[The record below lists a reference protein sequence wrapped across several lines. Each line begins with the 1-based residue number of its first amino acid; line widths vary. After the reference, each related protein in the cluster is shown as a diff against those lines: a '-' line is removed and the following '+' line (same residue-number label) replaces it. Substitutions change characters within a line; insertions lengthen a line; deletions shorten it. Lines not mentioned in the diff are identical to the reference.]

1 MSTTDVTIRIKG
13 DAAAGVA
20 AFDKT
25 GKAAAAAMDRIKA
38 ANEGIQSSMENIKAM
53 IGGLAVGFA
62 GAAVLN
68 GVRAQLDLADAMDE
82 SAQKAGIATSKLS
95 ELAYAGRFAGLEI
108 DALVKALNKVTDA
121 TVKAASGD
129 AAMRGLLVDTL
140 GIDIRT
146 AEGNIRSADQVL
158 MDLVDT
164 LSRVDDGSVR
174 TAAAVRIFGDK
185 LGPQLLP
192 LINLTRKGVEDLT
205 NEAQKMG
212 VVISDEAGAAAGDLK
227 DDLDRLR
234 ATQEGIYNQI
244 MTAMLPGLNAL
255 AKMWLDNNAKAGVF
269 LGTLKTIYQAV
280 KEGLKDTFG
289 FSEIDIAE
297 RNAKGAANKV
307 RALAAEMERLQ
318 AIADKNPGAVVAN
331 GYGAPAIL
339 ATERIKKLRQEYD
352 AWSRAAVQASEK
364 VKSLANARDGRGPK
378 EVAAASDKAAIKGQD
393 VLSALDRG
401 AAAAPEKAA
410 RAAAAASRQAAA
422 ERTRQLNEERQRQ
435 RELYEDKV
443 AGLRLELAQWRNNT
457 EEQLRLAEQIAQAA
471 KAQFG
476 AESSEFSAAQQE
488 IVRIRQRAADQ
499 QRAIQDEIAANQT
512 QAALASI
519 ALEQQQADNAVA
531 MGLMTQRERL
541 ALEQGF
547 EDRMLEIKRK
557 ALEARLELMAKD
569 PDLNPVERQ
578 RIYTQ
583 IEELER
589 QHKARKGELDGAR
602 KAEDN
607 QPLLNTFQSME
618 AAMADQ
624 TTRMIMGQQSAMQTL
639 QGIYAQTATAFVQ
652 EMVTK
657 PMAAWLA
664 GEAQKTAATLL
675 GVNTRTAAEATGA
688 AMSTGITA
696 ATAIKTIGI
705 KAYEAAAS
713 VYASISAIPII
724 GPFLAPAMA
733 VGAIA
738 AVGGFA
744 SKIFSAEGGFDIPA
758 GVNPMVQAHA
768 KEMILP
774 AKYADVIRGLAA
786 NGGGGG
792 GGSNVQISISALD
805 ARSVERWLRGDGGKA
820 IVNELGLRQRSRR
833 F

>member
-13 DAAAGVA
+13 DAAGGVA
-20 AFDKT
+20 ALEKT
-25 GKAAAAAMDRIKA
+25 EKAAVSAMQRITAASESVKESTARVA
-38 ANEGIQSSMENIKAM
+38 GTVV
-53 IGGLAVGFA
+53 GLSTSLA
-62 GAAVLN
+62 GAALLN
-68 GVRAQLDLADAMDE
+68 GIRQQLDLADAMDE
-82 SAQKAGIATSKLS
+82 SAQKAGIATSKFS
-95 ELAYAGRFAGLEI
+95 ELAYAGRFAGLESEN
-108 DALVKALNKVTDA
+108 LVRALNKVNA
-121 TVKAASGD
+121 AAVAAASGD
-129 AAMRGLLVDTL
+129 EQMKALLEDTL
-140 GIDIRT
+140 GVKLRT
-146 AEGNIRSADQVL
+146 AQGNIRSADELL
-158 MDLVDT
+158 MDLVGGLNGIEDQG
-164 LSRVDDGSVR
+164 LR
-174 TAAAVRIFGDK
+174 TAAAVEIFGDR
-185 LGPQLLP
+185 LGPGLLP
-192 LINLTRKGVEDLT
+192 LINLTRQGVEDLRE
-205 NEAQKMG
+205 EARRLG
-212 VVISDEAGAAAGDLK
+212 VVVSDEAGAAAGDLK
-227 DDLDRLR
+227 DNLDRLR
-234 ATQEGIYNQI
+234 AAQEGVYNQI
-244 MTAMLPGLNAL
+244 MQQMLPGLNTL
-255 AKMWLDNNAKAGVF
+255 AQNWLTNNKNAGIF
-269 LGTLKTIYQAV
+269 LGTLKTIGQAL
-280 KEGLKDTFG
+280 KEATGFG
-289 FSEIDIAE
+289 DIGAGQRQASMVQFQIRTTVQEI
-297 RNAKGAANKV
+297 
-307 RALAAEMERLQ
+307 ERLQ
-318 AIADKNPGAVVAN
+318 AMVDRNPGAMIEQ
-331 GYGAPAIL
+331 GYGAPAIRV
-339 ATERIKKLRQEYD
+339 TERIRQLRAQYD
-352 AWSRAAVQASEK
+352 QLQRDAARITQGLKTA
-364 VKSLANARDGRGPK
+364 ADQRDGGPK
-378 EVAAASDKAAIKGQD
+378 PAPGAEPGQSQPVVNQQGLEQVLGNPKGDEQ
-393 VLSALDRG
+393 A
-401 AAAAPEKAA
+401 K

-607 QPLLNTFQSME
+607 QPLLNTFQSMA

>member
-1 MSTTDVTIRIKG
+1 
-13 DAAAGVA
+13 
-20 AFDKT
+20 
-25 GKAAAAAMDRIKA
+25 
-38 ANEGIQSSMENIKAM
+38 ME
-53 IGGLAVGFA
+53 
-62 GAAVLN
+62 
-68 GVRAQLDLADAMDE
+68 
-82 SAQKAGIATSKLS
+82 
-95 ELAYAGRFAGLEI
+95 
-108 DALVKALNKVTDA
+108 
-121 TVKAASGD
+121 SG
-129 AAMRGLLVDTL
+129 
-140 GIDIRT
+140 
-146 AEGNIRSADQVL
+146 
-158 MDLVDT
+158 
-164 LSRVDDGSVR
+164 
-174 TAAAVRIFGDK
+174 
-185 LGPQLLP
+185 
-192 LINLTRKGVEDLT
+192 
-205 NEAQKMG
+205 
-212 VVISDEAGAAAGDLK
+212 
-227 DDLDRLR
+227 
-234 ATQEGIYNQI
+234 
-244 MTAMLPGLNAL
+244 
-255 AKMWLDNNAKAGVF
+255 
-269 LGTLKTIYQAV
+269 
-280 KEGLKDTFG
+280 
-289 FSEIDIAE
+289 
-297 RNAKGAANKV
+297 
-307 RALAAEMERLQ
+307 
-318 AIADKNPGAVVAN
+318 
-331 GYGAPAIL
+331 
-339 ATERIKKLRQEYD
+339 
-352 AWSRAAVQASEK
+352 
-364 VKSLANARDGRGPK
+364 
-378 EVAAASDKAAIKGQD
+378 
-393 VLSALDRG
+393 
-401 AAAAPEKAA
+401 
-410 RAAAAASRQAAA
+410 
-422 ERTRQLNEERQRQ
+422 
-435 RELYEDKV
+435 
-443 AGLRLELAQWRNNT
+443 
-457 EEQLRLAEQIAQAA
+457 
-471 KAQFG
+471 
-476 AESSEFSAAQQE
+476 
-488 IVRIRQRAADQ
+488 
-499 QRAIQDEIAANQT
+499 
-512 QAALASI
+512 
-519 ALEQQQADNAVA
+519 
-531 MGLMTQRERL
+531 
-541 ALEQGF
+541 
-547 EDRMLEIKRK
+547 
-557 ALEARLELMAKD
+557 

-607 QPLLNTFQSME
+607 QPLLNTLQSME

-713 VYASISAIPII
+713 VYASISAIPVI

-733 VGAIA
+733 VGALA

>member
-13 DAAAGVA
+13 DASSGVA

-25 GKAAAAAMDRIKA
+25 GKAAQGTLSAMERIKGA
-38 ANEGIQSSMENIKAM
+38 SENIRTSVGALTGV
-53 IGGLAVGFA
+53 IGGLA
-62 GAAVLN
+62 AASASVAFVN
-68 GVRAQLDLADAMDE
+68 GIRQQIDLADAMDE
-82 SAQKAGIATSKLS
+82 SAQRAGIATSKFS
-95 ELAYAGRFAGLEI
+95 ELAYAGKFAGVNSEE
-108 DALVKALNKVTDA
+108 LVKALNKITQASV
-121 TVKAASGD
+121 AAETGD
-129 AAMRGLLVDTL
+129 KSMRSLLVDTL
-140 GIDIRT
+140 GIRLRNAQGNLTTADEKLMDFVGALGQIEDQNLRT
-146 AEGNIRSADQVL
+146 AVAIKL
-158 MDLVDT
+158 
-164 LSRVDDGSVR
+164 
-174 TAAAVRIFGDK
+174 FGDE
-185 LGPQLLP
+185 LGPKLLP
-192 LINLTRKGVEDLT
+192 LVNLSRQGITDLRE
-205 NEAQKMG
+205 EARRLG
-212 VVISDEAGAAAGDLK
+212 IVISDEAGAAAGDLK
-227 DDLDRLR
+227 DNLEKLKAAGSGVYLQI
-234 ATQEGIYNQI
+234 ATE
-244 MTAMLPGLNAL
+244 LVPKLNEL
-255 AKMWLDNNAKAGVF
+255 AQAWLTNNKNAGVY
-269 LGTLKTIYQAV
+269 LGTLQTIGQAMGFGELMAFHGAGSKKQNLTADLQQAQLDVQRFKEALQMSEGPMGGMRSYLLTGLGLDDV
-280 KEGLKDTFG
+280 KKQLAEAEAKVAGIKKQLLSLDKPAPKAPAPSAPGSAPGAAPGTGSKDAA
-289 FSEIDIAE
+289 I
-297 RNAKGAANKV
+297 RNALGSQKT
-307 RALAAEMERLQ
+307 E
-318 AIADKNPGAVVAN
+318 AD
-331 GYGAPAIL
+331 
-339 ATERIKKLRQEYD
+339 
-352 AWSRAAVQASEK
+352 
-364 VKSLANARDGRGPK
+364 
-378 EVAAASDKAAIKGQD
+378 
-393 VLSALDRG
+393 
-401 AAAAPEKAA
+401 A

-499 QRAIQDEIAANQT
+499 QRAIQDEIAANQS

-547 EDRMLEIKRK
+547 EDRILEIKRK
-557 ALEARLELMAKD
+557 ALEARLELLAKD

-713 VYASISAIPII
+713 VYASISAIPVI

-733 VGAIA
+733 VGALA